1 MRDRTLRTVPNDPAP
16 ISRTTSKSLRKR
28 DEASAAASRRTPA
41 APRRGAAGAASAG
54 LRPPSKVHDPLFVSI
69 ESQRFRSRGAK
80 GFTFA
85 GGGASRASRP
95 GPPSR
100 RPKRLRAGPAPPSR
114 GTRSEKPPHSSS
126 SDAAPALASLS
137 TPSVA
142 VEAREA
148 GVPLSRGVASLFR
161 LSGRVASGELMRA
174 SPSSSIERPPNPSFA
189 CG

>member
-28 DEASAAASRRTPA
+28 DEASAAASRRAPA
-41 APRRGAAGAASAG
+41 APRRRGGAASAA
-54 LRPPSKVHDPLFVSI
+54 RPPSKVHDPLFVSI

-80 GFTFA
+80 G
-85 GGGASRASRP
+85 SRSPAAARRAP
-95 GPPSR
+95 RAR
-100 RPKRLRAGPAPPSR
+100 RPRAGRRGSARAPR
-114 GTRSEKPPHSSS
+114 RRRAARAAKPPHSSSS

-142 VEAREA
+142 VEVCEA

>member
-28 DEASAAASRRTPA
+28 DEASAAASRRAPA
-41 APRRGAAGAASAG
+41 APRRRASAG

-126 SDAAPALASLS
+126 SSDAAPALASLS

>member
-28 DEASAAASRRTPA
+28 DEAS
-41 APRRGAAGAASAG
+41 GAASAG